1 MGSKIKDTCIYD
13 VISNNI
19 KKYRI
24 EANMTQEDLAEKANY
39 THQFIRRIEAPH
51 VKKTFSLETIYF
63 LSKALNRNFS
73 DMFDGLDEIDRKKF
87 FKDSKDEKEEENIDF
102 K

>member
-1 MGSKIKDTCIYD
+1 MGSKIKDTCVYD

-24 EANMTQEDLAEKANY
+24 EANMTQEELARKANY
-39 THQFIRRIEAPH
+39 THQFIRRIEAPRT
-51 VKKTFSLETIYF
+51 KKNFSLETIF
-63 LSKALNRNFS
+63 AISKALNKKFS
-73 DMFDGLDEIDRKKF
+73 DMFDGINENDKRDVL
-87 FKDSKDEKEEENIDF
+87 EEEKDIVR

>member
-63 LSKALNRNFS
+63 LSKALNRS
-73 DMFDGLDEIDRKKF
+73 IDELFVED
-87 FKDSKDEKEEENIDF
+87 
-102 K
+102 